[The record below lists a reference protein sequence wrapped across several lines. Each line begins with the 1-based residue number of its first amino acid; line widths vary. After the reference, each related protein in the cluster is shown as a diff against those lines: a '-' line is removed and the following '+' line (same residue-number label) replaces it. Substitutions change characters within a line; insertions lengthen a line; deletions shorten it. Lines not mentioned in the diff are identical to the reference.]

1 MRVRPVTPA
10 DLEELA
16 RGFRVVVDEK
26 RWVAIQPPISEAE
39 LVENLRGRIEEGRLL
54 FTLEDPDAEGGPA
67 LVGHIDL
74 HPTRI
79 EGVWAFGMWVLPGLR
94 GKGGGRMLLEAAID
108 ARPAGVHKIELEVW
122 PHNEAAIALYERLGF
137 EREGLRRDH
146 YRRRDGNLHSSV
158 IMARLFPDAA

>member
-10 DLEELA
+10 DFEELA
-16 RGFRVVVDEK
+16 RGFKVVVDER

-39 LVENLRGRIEEGRLL
+39 LAEGMRQRLEEGRLL
-54 FTLEDPDAEGGPA
+54 FVLEDPAAEGGPA
-67 LVGHIDL
+67 LVGQIDL

-94 GKGGGRMLLEAAID
+94 GRAGGRMLREAALD

-122 PHNEAAIALYERLGF
+122 PYNEAAIALYERLGF